1 MHILQ
6 KTRLT
11 LKIKP
16 KKMNH
21 MFNCKFLAAATL
33 MLGLCVP
40 AMAEN
45 TSDDGLDYK
54 PAPYMFI
61 GLQGGAQTTFSKNYD
76 NLKLITPTASFSFG
90 AFFTPVVGARL
101 HFNGIWNKG
110 GYDENGLNFKY
121 DYKYMTTNLDLMINL
136 VNLFSKRCYS
146 KWNVYLIS
154 GFGLNTAWG
163 NDDAY
168 ANKQLLPLAYEGTRF
183 SHNIRVGAML
193 DYNIAKHWSV
203 NLEVSGNSLSDRYN
217 SKTSAKD
224 DWQLTAQ
231 IGLAYK
237 FGFKKN
243 NRQQEPVAQRVAPQ
257 KAAEKPATAATAAAA
272 ATTAAAVTA
281 QKAAEKTATAAAAT
295 AKAEPVKPV
304 VKPEMRT
311 EFFYEI
317 RETVISKSEK
327 AKFDQLVKFLK
338 ENPDTK
344 VSVVGY
350 ADAGTGNDEI
360 NARYAR
366 QRADN
371 VVKALKN
378 AGIDGKRISSDSK
391 GDDIQPYRENDKNR
405 VVIAVAK

>member
-16 KKMNH
+16 KKLNH

-217 SKTSAKD
+217 SKLTNHD
-224 DWQLTAQ
+224 DWQLTTQ
-231 IGLAYK
+231 LGIAYK
-237 FGFKKN
+237 FGYKK
-243 NRQQEPVAQRVAPQ
+243 
-257 KAAEKPATAATAAAA
+257 
-272 ATTAAAVTA
+272 
-281 QKAAEKTATAAAAT
+281 
-295 AKAEPVKPV
+295 KPV
-304 VKPEMRT
+304 VKAPEPEPVEEVWETRT
-311 EFFYEI
+311 DTTWYDETIFEEVKRDRNIEKQIFFGLRKDGVDATQAQITEVA
-317 RETVISKSEK
+317 E
-327 AKFDQLVKFLK
+327 FLK
-338 ENPDTK
+338 GVENGEITIT
-344 VSVVGY
+344 SY
-350 ADAGTGNDEI
+350 ADKGTGNPKI
-360 NARYAR
+360 NMGYSKK
-366 QRADN
+366 RAESTKKAL
-371 VVKALKN
+371 VKAGVDEKM
-378 AGIDGKRISSDSK
+378 IKTVEWK
-391 GDDIQPYRENDKNR
+391 GDTVQPFPENDKNR
-405 VVIAVAK
+405 CSIITGHGVYTAKDPKTVKKFRTKEVRYRVK